1 MGGTNNV
8 QARARDSRA
17 ATIAQ
22 IRRAHIRQQLTPE
35 EQAEFDEHY
44 GEEEDL
50 IYEEYEEDAEQN
62 QLESEV
68 AEDQQ
73 NQEQMDYYMQ

>member
-1 MGGTNNV
+1 
-8 QARARDSRA
+8 
-17 ATIAQ
+17 
-22 IRRAHIRQQLTPE
+22 
-35 EQAEFDEHY
+35 
-44 GEEEDL
+44 L